1 MRTEPSVVL
10 EEERLTALGDY
21 RLVED
26 GENLGLDEIVS
37 VTSQLLSAPIALVS
51 LVEETRLFFKS
62 KVGIDVCEI
71 SREGSFCSHALNVP
85 DDEPLV
91 VPDAWL
97 DPRFVDSPLV
107 RGAPFIRFYAGVPLR
122 SPLGHVLG
130 TLCVVDTL
138 PRARLTDRE
147 RTNLK
152 AMSLMVLDRLEL
164 RRLAVAGSVGQSRF
178 ENIAATSPDG
188 IVCSDSRGIITF
200 WNGACER
207 LFGIPAA
214 RAVGANIDIIIP
226 PRMRGGHE
234 GGMRRVAEG
243 GTPKLVG
250 RTIELDAI
258 HANGTEFPVEL
269 SLSMWQEA
277 GRTTFGAIVRDISA
291 RRADE
296 TRLFDLAH
304 LDSLSGLP
312 NRAVLLTRIADHVA
326 KPRPFALLML
336 DLDGFKDVNDTLGH
350 SAGDTV
356 LRQVAR
362 RLLDCVGAADT
373 VARLGGDEF
382 SILMPDD
389 GPRVAECA
397 QRILAAIGAP
407 MAIDGQ
413 AVHVTASIGVA
424 LCPGDGRQV
433 GDLLSAADLA
443 MYHAKAEGRNCLRFF
458 TSGLRDAVL
467 TRRAFEGEI
476 RRAIEQEEFELFY
489 QPQVR
494 IADGALLGL
503 EALLRW
509 RHPVEGL
516 LSPYRFLSTIESG
529 PFAAD
534 VGRWVL
540 ATACAHA
547 ATLHARLA
555 RLPHRTHLPP
565 LRMGVNLFGAQ
576 FRTGQ
581 LAREVMEVLER
592 TRLPPDA
599 LELEITENI
608 ILQHDEL
615 MLEPLRVLRALGV
628 GIAFDD
634 YGTGFASLSLLKR
647 YPITRL
653 KIDRSFVKEI
663 CTDHIDAAI
672 VEMVIDLTQ
681 KIGIEV
687 IAEGVEEIEQRDALR
702 ALGCEVVQGYL
713 YGKPMSVPDLDAF
726 IAACA
731 PGSD

>member
-1 MRTEPSVVL
+1 MRIESIVAN
-10 EEERLTALGDY
+10 EEARLDTLSDY

-26 GENLGLDEIVS
+26 EEDLGLDEIVN
-37 VTSQLLSAPIALVS
+37 VTSQLLTTPIALVS
-51 LVEETRLFFKS
+51 LVERNRLFFKAR
-62 KVGIDVCEI
+62 VGVDVCEI
-71 SREGSFCSHALNVP
+71 AREGSFCSHALHLAD
-85 DDEPLV
+85 DDEMLI
-91 VPDAWL
+91 VPDAKL
-97 DPRFVDSPLV
+97 DPRFADIPLV
-107 RGAPFIRFYAGVPLR
+107 RGAPYIRFYAGMPLR

-130 TLCVVDTL
+130 TLCVADTA
-138 PRARLTDRE
+138 PRTRLTDRE
-147 RTNLK
+147 RTNLR
-152 AMSLMVLDRLEL
+152 AMAFMVLDRLEL
-164 RRLAVAGSVGQSRF
+164 RRLAVAGSAGQSRF
-178 ENIAATSPDG
+178 ENIAATSADG
-188 IVCSDSRGIITF
+188 IVCSDARGIITF

-207 LFGIPAA
+207 LFGVPAA

-234 GGMRRVAEG
+234 GGMKRVAEG

-250 RTIELDAI
+250 RTIELDAM
-258 HANGTEFPVEL
+258 HADGTEFPVEL
-269 SLSMWQEA
+269 SLSMWQEE
-277 GRTTFGAIVRDISA
+277 GRTTFGAIIRDISA

-296 TRLFDLAH
+296 ARLFDLAH

-312 NRAVLLTRIADHVA
+312 NRGVLLTRIADHVA
-326 KPRPFALLML
+326 RARPFALLML

-350 SAGDTV
+350 SAGDMV
-356 LRQVAR
+356 LRQAAR
-362 RLLDCVGAADT
+362 RLRDCVGATDT

-382 SILMPDD
+382 SILMTDD
-389 GPRVAECA
+389 ATRVDACA
-397 QRILAAIGAP
+397 HRILAAMAAP
-407 MAIDGQ
+407 MAIEGQ
-413 AVHVTASIGVA
+413 SVHVTVSIGIA
-424 LCPGDGRQV
+424 RCPADGRQV

-458 TSGLRDAVL
+458 THGLRDAVL

-476 RRAIEQEEFELFY
+476 RRAIEHQEFELFY

-534 VGRWVL
+534 VGRWVM

-547 ATLHARLA
+547 VRL
-555 RLPHRTHLPP
+555 RERVPH

-576 FRTGQ
+576 FRTGR
-581 LAREVMEVLER
+581 LAREVMEVLEQ

-615 MLEPLRVLRALGV
+615 MLEPLRVLRTLGV

-663 CTDHIDAAI
+663 CTDRADAAI
-672 VEMVIDLTQ
+672 VESVIDLAD
-681 KIGIEV
+681 KLGIEV
-687 IAEGVEEIEQRDALR
+687 IAEGVEEPAQRDTLR
-702 ALGCEVVQGYL
+702 ALGCRFVQGYL
-713 YGKPMSVPDLDAF
+713 YGRPMAVADLDAF
-726 IAACA
+726 VDASATA
-731 PGSD
+731 TDRS

>member
-1 MRTEPSVVL
+1 MRIEPTAAD
-10 EEERLTALGDY
+10 EEERLNALGDY

-26 GENLGLDEIVS
+26 EEDLGLDEIVN

-51 LVEETRLFFKS
+51 LVERTRLFFKS
-62 KVGIDVCEI
+62 RVGVDVCEI
-71 SREGSFCSHALNVP
+71 AREGSFCAHALHLP
-85 DDEPLV
+85 DDEMLV
-91 VPDAWL
+91 VPDARL
-97 DPRFVDSPLV
+97 DPRFAGIPLV
-107 RGAPFIRFYAGVPLR
+107 RGAPFVRFYAGMPLR
-122 SPLGHVLG
+122 SPQGHVLG
-130 TLCVVDTL
+130 TLCVADTA

-147 RTNLK
+147 RTNLR
-152 AMSLMVLDRLEL
+152 AMALMVLDRLEL

-178 ENIAATSPDG
+178 ENIAATSADG
-188 IVCSDSRGIITF
+188 IVCSDSQGIITF

-214 RAVGANIDIIIP
+214 RALGANIDIIIP

-250 RTIELDAI
+250 RTIELDAM
-258 HANGTEFPVEL
+258 HADGTEFPVEL

-277 GRTTFGAIVRDISA
+277 GRTTFGAIIRDISA

-296 TRLFDLAH
+296 ARLFDLAH

-312 NRAVLLTRIADHVA
+312 NRGVLLARIADHVTRA
-326 KPRPFALLML
+326 RPFALLML

-350 SAGDTV
+350 SAGDAV
-356 LRQVAR
+356 LRQAAR
-362 RLLDCVGAADT
+362 RLRDCVGPADT

-382 SILMPDD
+382 SILMSDD
-389 GPRVAECA
+389 ATHVDDCA
-397 QRILAAIGAP
+397 QRILEAVAAP
-407 MAIDGQ
+407 MTVDGGQ
-413 AVHVTASIGVA
+413 TVHVTASIGIA
-424 LCPGDGRQV
+424 RCPADGRQV

-458 TSGLRDAVL
+458 THGLRDAVL

-476 RRAIEQEEFELFY
+476 RRAIEHEEFELFY

-516 LSPYRFLSTIESG
+516 LAPYRFLSTIESG

-534 VGRWVL
+534 VGRWVM

-547 ATLHARLA
+547 VRL
-555 RLPHRTHLPP
+555 RERVPH

-576 FRTGQ
+576 FRTGR

-615 MLEPLRVLRALGV
+615 MLEPLRVLRTLGV

-663 CTDHIDAAI
+663 CTDRADAAI
-672 VEMVIDLTQ
+672 VESVIDLAD
-681 KIGIEV
+681 KLGIEV
-687 IAEGVEEIEQRDALR
+687 IAEGVEEPEQRDALR
-702 ALGCEVVQGYL
+702 DLGCRFVQGYL
-713 YGKPMSVPDLDAF
+713 YGKPMAVADLDAF
-726 IAACA
+726 IAASTA
-731 PGSD
+731 TA

>member
-1 MRTEPSVVL
+1 MRIESTAVD
-10 EEERLTALGDY
+10 EEERLDALGDY
-21 RLVED
+21 RLAEEE
-26 GENLGLDEIVS
+26 ENLGLDEIVN
-37 VTSQLLSAPIALVS
+37 VTSQLLCAPIALVS
-51 LVEETRLFFKS
+51 LVERTRLFFKS
-62 KVGIDVCEI
+62 RVGVDVCEI
-71 SREGSFCSHALNVP
+71 SREGSFCSHALHMP
-85 DDEPLV
+85 DDEMLV
-91 VPDAWL
+91 VPDARL
-97 DPRFVDSPLV
+97 DPRFVDIPLV
-107 RGAPFIRFYAGVPLR
+107 RGAPFIRFYAGMPLR

-130 TLCVVDTL
+130 TLCVADTV

-147 RTNLK
+147 RTNLR
-152 AMSLMVLDRLEL
+152 AMALMVLDRLEL

-188 IVCSDSRGIITF
+188 IVCSDARGIITF

-207 LFGIPAA
+207 LFGIPVE
-214 RAVGANIDIIIP
+214 RALGANIDIIIP

-243 GTPKLVG
+243 GAPKLVG

-269 SLSMWQEA
+269 SLSMWQEG
-277 GRTTFGAIVRDISA
+277 GRTTFGAIIRDISA

-296 TRLFDLAH
+296 ARLFDLAH

-312 NRAVLLTRIADHVA
+312 NRGVLLARIADHVA
-326 KPRPFALLML
+326 KARPFALLML

-350 SAGDTV
+350 SAGDAV
-356 LRQVAR
+356 LRQAAR
-362 RLLDCVGAADT
+362 RLRDCVGPADT

-382 SILMPDD
+382 SILMADDD
-389 GPRVAECA
+389 GARVDDCA
-397 QRILAAIGAP
+397 RRILEAVAAP
-407 MAIDGQ
+407 MAVDGQ
-413 AVHVTASIGVA
+413 TVHVTASIGIA
-424 LCPGDGRQV
+424 RCPADGRQV

-443 MYHAKAEGRNCLRFF
+443 MYHAKAEGRNCLSSF
-458 TSGLRDAVL
+458 THGLRDAVL

-476 RRAIEQEEFELFY
+476 RRAIEHEEFELFY

-516 LSPYRFLSTIESG
+516 LAPYRFLSTIESG

-534 VGRWVL
+534 VGRWVM
-540 ATACAHA
+540 AAACAHA
-547 ATLHARLA
+547 VRL
-555 RLPHRTHLPP
+555 RERVPH

-576 FRTGQ
+576 FRTGR

-615 MLEPLRVLRALGV
+615 MLEPLRVLRTLGV

-663 CTDHIDAAI
+663 CTDHTDAAI
-672 VEMVIDLTQ
+672 VEMVIDLTE

-687 IAEGVEEIEQRDALR
+687 IAEGVEEIEQRDALQ

-726 IAACA
+726 IAARTSVA
-731 PGSD
+731 

>member
-1 MRTEPSVVL
+1 MRFAPPVVN
-10 EEERLTALGDY
+10 ETERLAALSEY
-21 RLVED
+21 RLVE
-26 GENLGLDEIVS
+26 GEGDFGLDEIVRL
-37 VTSQLLSAPIALVS
+37 TSQLLAMPIALVS
-51 LVEETRLFFKS
+51 LVERDRQFFKARIG
-62 KVGIDVCEI
+62 VDMCET
-71 SREGSFCSHALNVP
+71 SREWSFCAHALALPVDDLLEVP
-85 DDEPLV
+85 DTLLDARFSDNPLV
-91 VPDAWL
+91 Q
-97 DPRFVDSPLV
+97 
-107 RGAPFIRFYAGVPLR
+107 GAPFIRFYAGAPLR
-122 SPLGHVLG
+122 APLGHVIG
-130 TLCVVDTL
+130 TLCVADTE
-138 PRARLTDRE
+138 PRERLTDRE
-147 RTNLK
+147 RTNLR
-152 AMSLMVLDRLEL
+152 AMALMVLDRLEL
-164 RRLAVAGSVGQSRF
+164 RRLSVAGSISQSRF

-188 IVCSDSRGIITF
+188 IICSDADGVITF

-207 LFGIPAA
+207 LFGIKAA
-214 RAVGANIDIIIP
+214 RAIGSNLDIIVP

-234 GGMRRVAEG
+234 GGMKRVADG

-258 HANGTEFPVEL
+258 HADGREFPVEL
-269 SLSMWQEA
+269 SLSMWKES
-277 GRTTFGAIVRDISA
+277 GRATFGAIIRDITA

-296 TRLFDLAH
+296 ARLFDLAH

-312 NRAVLLTRIADHVA
+312 NRAVLLTRIADHVE
-326 KPRPFALLML
+326 KNRPFALLML

-356 LRQVAR
+356 LRQATR
-362 RLLDCVGAADT
+362 RVLDCVGTADT

-382 SILMPDD
+382 SILMLDDDD
-389 GPRVAECA
+389 GARAGACA
-397 QRILAAIGAP
+397 QRILTGIAGP
-407 MAIDGQ
+407 MVVDGQ
-413 AVHVTASIGVA
+413 AVHVTASIGIA
-424 LCPGDGRQV
+424 RFPGDGRQV

-443 MYHAKAEGRNCLRFF
+443 MYHAKSEGRNCLRFF
-458 TSGLRDAVL
+458 THGLRDAVL

-476 RRAIEQEEFELFY
+476 RRAIENEEFELFY

-494 IADGALLGL
+494 VADGTLLGL

-509 RHPVEGL
+509 RHPVEGML
-516 LSPYRFLSTIESG
+516 APYRFLSTIESG

-534 VGRWVL
+534 VGRWVM

-547 ATLHARLA
+547 VRLRERA
-555 RLPHRTHLPP
+555 PHLGQ

-576 FRTGQ
+576 FRTGR

-615 MLEPLRVLRALGV
+615 MLEPLRVLRTLGV

-634 YGTGFASLSLLKR
+634 YGTGFASLSMLKR

-672 VEMVIDLTQ
+672 VEMVIGLTE

-687 IAEGVEEIEQRDALR
+687 IAEGVEEPEQRDALS

-713 YGKPMSVPDLDAF
+713 YGKPMSVGDLDAF
-726 IAACA
+726 IAARPPA
-731 PGSD
+731 ARGA